1 MMDDRPRLRR
11 TFGSTALGHAG
22 QGGSGVGFLCSNQST
37 ANPPEVLN
45 GMPIPRLRARLGAAL
60 TAALL
65 LTGLAPAAPAA
76 APGPVKVHA
85 SELTSPVDG
94 AHDFALPDGT
104 THIAIHWPG
113 QPNAVLQA
121 ALSVDGTTFPE
132 PMEVE
137 IDDVGAA
144 RENGHTYGALMVANG
159 MRAVRVTTDRPL
171 PQVSVLALDAVGE
184 TTTQLGLGASAAA
197 SSDAAYVIR
206 RSDWGADES
215 LRFDDN
221 GEELWTREYFPIQK
235 LVVHHT
241 AGANHDSN
249 PAATVRAI
257 YYYHAVTQGWGDIGY
272 HYLIDDAGRVY
283 EGRYSRDYPTGTMP
297 TADDAQGRG
306 VVAGHARGYNAGS
319 LGFSVLGTYTSIAP
333 TDAAQQSLVRM
344 LAWASVKH
352 GLDPRGGGNYVNPIN
367 GATLSTSN
375 IAGHRDYNSTA
386 CPGGVFYALM
396 PSIRNRVAA
405 ELVER
410 FGGAD
415 RFGTAATISARVFP
429 SAAMVLVANGLNFP
443 DAIAGGPAAAQLDA
457 PLLLT
462 RPDELPGVTQAEI
475 QRLAPNQIVV
485 LGGPASISDA
495 VLNQLAPLAP
505 GGAMRVSGA
514 DRYET
519 AAAISAAFFPAASIV
534 VIASGSNFPD
544 ALAGGPAAAYFDA
557 PLLLVRPNEI
567 PLATRTEL
575 QRLAPSHIVL
585 LGGVG
590 AVSAAVESELATFA
604 SGTTG
609 RLGGADRYATAA
621 AISAVFPAT
630 PSVMLA
636 SGANFPDALAGGP
649 AAALLAGPLLLVQGS
664 VMPEST
670 RAALARLRAMRVPV
684 LGGPA
689 AVGETV
695 LQQARS
701 ALGIP

>member
-1 MMDDRPRLRR
+1 
-11 TFGSTALGHAG
+11 
-22 QGGSGVGFLCSNQST
+22 
-37 ANPPEVLN
+37 
-45 GMPIPRLRARLGAAL
+45 MPIPRLRARLGAAL

-76 APGPVKVHA
+76 PPGPVKVQA
-85 SELTSPVDG
+85 SELSSPVDG
-94 AHDFALPDGT
+94 AHDFAVPDGT

-113 QPNAVLQA
+113 QPDAQLQA
-121 ALSVDGTTFPE
+121 ALSADGTTFAE

-144 RENGHTYGALMVANG
+144 RENGHTYGALMAAEG

-171 PQVSVLALDAVGE
+171 PQVSVLALDAAGAV
-184 TTTQLGLGASAAA
+184 TTQLGLGTTAAA
-197 SSDAAYVIR
+197 SSSGAAVIT
-206 RSDWGADES
+206 RSGWGADES
-215 LRFDDN
+215 LRFDSN

-297 TADDAQGRG
+297 TADDAQGLG

-333 TDAAQQSLVRM
+333 TAAAQQSLVRM
-344 LAWASVKH
+344 LAWGAAKH
-352 GLDPRGGGNYVNPIN
+352 GLDPRASSWYFNPIS
-367 GATLSTSN
+367 GASLYTAN

-415 RFGTAATISARVFP
+415 RFGTAAYVSSSVFRSASTVF
-429 SAAMVLVANGLNFP
+429 VANGLTFP
-443 DAIAGGPAAAQLDA
+443 DALAGGPAAAQLDG

-462 RPDELPGVTQAEI
+462 RPDELPGATRAEI
-475 QRLAPNQIVV
+475 QRLAPQQIVV

-495 VLNQLAPLAP
+495 VLNQLIPLAP
-505 GGAMRVSGA
+505 GGAMRISGA

-519 AAAISAAFFPAASIV
+519 AAAISAAFFPSAVSV
-534 VIASGSNFPD
+534 LVASGANFPD
-544 ALAGGPAAAYFDA
+544 ALAGSPAAAQLDA
-557 PLLLVRPNEI
+557 PLLLVRPNEV
-567 PLATRTEL
+567 PAATRAEL
-575 QRLAPSHIVL
+575 QRLGPVQIFV
-585 LGGVG
+585 LGGTG
-590 AVSAAVESELATFA
+590 AVSDAVKAELGLLA
-604 SGTTG
+604 SQGAW
-609 RLGGADRYATAA
+609 RIGGADRYATAA
-621 AISAVFPAT
+621 AIANAVFQSSS
-630 PSVMLA
+630 SVMLA

-649 AAALLAGPLLLVQGS
+649 AAASLGGPLLLVQGS
-664 VMPEST
+664 VMPQST
-670 RAALARLRAMRVPV
+670 YAALARLRPMRVPV
-684 LGGPA
+684 LGGA
-689 AVGETV
+689 ATVGEAV
-695 LQQARS
+695 LQRARS

>member
-1 MMDDRPRLRR
+1 
-11 TFGSTALGHAG
+11 
-22 QGGSGVGFLCSNQST
+22 
-37 ANPPEVLN
+37 
-45 GMPIPRLRARLGAAL
+45 MPIPRLRARLGAAL

-76 APGPVKVHA
+76 APGPVKVQA
-85 SELTSPVDG
+85 SQLTAPVAG
-94 AHDFALPDGT
+94 SHDFAIPGGT

-113 QPNAVLQA
+113 EPDAVLQA
-121 ALSVDGTTFPE
+121 ALSADGTTFAE

-137 IDDVGAA
+137 IDDVGAG
-144 RENGHTYGALMVANG
+144 REDGHTYGALMAADG
-159 MRAVRVTTDRPL
+159 MHAVRVTTDRPL
-171 PQVSVLALDAVGE
+171 PEVSVLALDAAGQV
-184 TTTQLGLGASAAA
+184 TTQLGFGATAVATSSGAA
-197 SSDAAYVIR
+197 VIP
-206 RSDWGADES
+206 RSGWGADES
-215 LRFDDN
+215 LRFDGN

-297 TADDAQGRG
+297 SADDAQGMG

-319 LGFSVLGTYTSIAP
+319 LGFSVLGTYTAEAP
-333 TDAAQQSLVRM
+333 TAAAQQSLVRM
-344 LAWASVKH
+344 LAWAAAKH
-352 GLDPRGGGNYVNPIN
+352 GLDPRANGWYFNPIS
-367 GATLSTSN
+367 GASLFTSN

-396 PSIRNRVAA
+396 PSVRNRVAA

-415 RFGTAATISARVFP
+415 RFWTAATISARVFRNA
-429 SAAMVLVANGLNFP
+429 STVLVANGITFP
-443 DAIAGGPAAAQLDA
+443 DALAGGPAAAQLDA

-462 RPDELPGVTQAEI
+462 RSDELPLATWGEI
-475 QRLAPNQIVV
+475 QRLAPQQIVV

-495 VLNQLAPLAP
+495 VLNQLIPLAP

-519 AAAISAAFFPAASIV
+519 AAAISAAFFPS
-534 VIASGSNFPD
+534 
-544 ALAGGPAAAYFDA
+544 
-557 PLLLVRPNEI
+557 
-567 PLATRTEL
+567 
-575 QRLAPSHIVL
+575 
-585 LGGVG
+585 
-590 AVSAAVESELATFA
+590 AVSVL
-604 SGTTG
+604 
-609 RLGGADRYATAA
+609 
-621 AISAVFPAT
+621 V
-630 PSVMLA
+630 A

-649 AAALLAGPLLLVQGS
+649 AAAQLDAPLLLVRPNEVPAATRAELQRLGPVQIFVLGGTGAVSEAVKAELSLLASQGAWRIGGADRYATAAAIADAVFQSSSSVMLASGANFPDALSGGPAAARLGGPLLLVQGS
-664 VMPEST
+664 VMPQST
-670 RAALARLRAMRVPV
+670 RAALARLRPMRVPV
-684 LGGPA
+684 LGGA
-689 AVGETV
+689 ATVGETV